1 MAGSSFER
9 TRRKRIITRIS
20 VAALSLI
27 SLLMFLA
34 SRGEPLQTNRVLT
47 QLEDGLAVVLSY
59 LTVPIRGTEDL
70 FSDLR
75 SRQDITREN
84 EALKREI
91 NRLRDTDIRA
101 NTLALKIAE
110 LETLLNVK
118 KTPDIIEERIAARAV
133 SEREGPFVRSA
144 LINSGKKQGIKKGY
158 GVMTSLGLYGHVV
171 RAGSTSSR
179 VLMLTDLNSRIP
191 VMTLRT
197 DGRAILSGDNTDYPG
212 LSYVS
217 NFADW
222 QNGDEVITSGDD
234 GILPRGLP
242 IGIVRELRT
251 GELKVELYA
260 LRESIDWVLVVPFSP
275 VTAPDDEAEDRAVDE
290 AEDGIGESPA
300 LSEDGT
306 VSEGASATQQEQA
319 QTPTNQNQE
328 AQSSESPQTQGANDP
343 QVQEEQNP

>member
-9 TRRKRIITRIS
+9 TRRKRIITRIAIAVLS
-20 VAALSLI
+20 VLSLI
-27 SLLMFLA
+27 MFLV
-34 SRGEPLQTNRVLT
+34 SRGEPLSNNRMLT
-47 QLEDGLAVVLSY
+47 QVEDGVAGFLSY
-59 LTVPIRGTEDL
+59 LTIPIRGAEDL

-84 EALKREI
+84 EALKQEI

-101 NTLALKIAE
+101 NTLALKITE

-118 KTPDIIEERIAARAV
+118 KAPNIIGERIAARAV
-133 SEREGPFVRSA
+133 SERAGPFVRSA
-144 LINSGKKQGIKKGY
+144 LVNSGTRQGIKKGY
-158 GVMTSLGLYGHVV
+158 GVMTALGLYGHVV
-171 RAGSTSSR
+171 RAGKTSSR

-242 IGIVRELRT
+242 IGIVRELKT

-260 LRESIDWVLVVPFSP
+260 LRESIDWVLVVPFTP
-275 VTAPDDEAEDRAVDE
+275 VIAPEEDD
-290 AEDGIGESPA
+290 GENGE
-300 LSEDGT
+300 L
-306 VSEGASATQQEQA
+306 
-319 QTPTNQNQE
+319 NQE
-328 AQSSESPQTQGANDP
+328 DLSQNPATTGEGENQAAETQPPEDLKTDEISNAAIN
-343 QVQEEQNP
+343 QEEQNP